1 MNIKMKKG
9 GGHRI
14 YSPRGLT
21 SNPAP
26 QLISGADPEISER
39 GGGGGRGGSQILER
53 GGGGGIRLF
62 SAAFSHFLINLLQ
75 IFQQKGEGGGGRGG
89 AARTAPPLN
98 PRLNFD
104 SRHKI

>member
-21 SNPAP
+21 GNPAP

-39 GGGGGRGGSQILER
+39 GGAGRKPNSRKGGRGAEFDFLV
-53 GGGGGIRLF
+53 RL
-62 SAAFSHFLINLLQ
+62 SVIFL
-75 IFQQKGEGGGGRGG
+75 
-89 AARTAPPLN
+89 
-98 PRLNFD
+98 
-104 SRHKI
+104 

>member
-39 GGGGGRGGSQILER
+39 GGGGRGGSQILER

-75 IFQQKGEGGGGRGG
+75 IFQQKGEGGVQPVR
-89 AARTAPPLN
+89 PL
-98 PRLNFD
+98 P
-104 SRHKI
+104 